1 MAHDRTKRT
10 KVRTSYVQGLPLTS
24 AAEVNHVPYNT
35 ARAWKRADAAIGHD
49 WDLLRNA
56 RRMSKSGVEEMAN
69 EVLGELAEQ
78 FLATI
83 RALKA
88 DAELKTAAKLGPE
101 ARARIMVQLMDGY
114 NKAISASTRA
124 LPNANR
130 LAVAM
135 DVIRFLTQVLSD
147 RFPKL
152 RAGFVDA
159 VEQLGDDLVREFGA
173 GGA

>member
-1 MAHDRTKRT
+1 MAHDRSKRA
-10 KVRTSYVQGLPLTS
+10 KVRASYVQGMALTTAS
-24 AAEVNHVPYNT
+24 TTHGVPYNT
-35 ARAWKRADAAIGHD
+35 ARAWKRSDGEAGHD
-49 WDLLRNA
+49 WDISRNA

-78 FLATI
+78 FLATL
-83 RALKA
+83 RALKLDA
-88 DAELKTAAKLGPE
+88 DTKDGAKLGPE

-124 LPNANR
+124 MPNANR

-135 DVIRFLTQVLSD
+135 DVIRFLTQV
-147 RFPKL
+147 FAAKVPKL
-152 RAGFVDA
+152 REPFVHA
-159 VEQLGDDLVREFGA
+159 VEELGDDLVREFG